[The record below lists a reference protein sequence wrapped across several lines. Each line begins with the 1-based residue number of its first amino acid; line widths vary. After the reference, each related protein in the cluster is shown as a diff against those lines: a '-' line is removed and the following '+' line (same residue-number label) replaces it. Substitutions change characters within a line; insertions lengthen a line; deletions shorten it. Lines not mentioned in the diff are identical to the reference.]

1 VHVTR
6 AFYNFQ
12 FYDSK
17 RSIFIKDDDDSG
29 TARHGTARHGTA
41 IETFKETDTSS

>member
-1 VHVTR
+1 MKNC
-6 AFYNFQ
+6 YNFQ

-17 RSIFIKDDDDSG
+17 NSIFIKADDDS
-29 TARHGTARHGTA
+29 GTA